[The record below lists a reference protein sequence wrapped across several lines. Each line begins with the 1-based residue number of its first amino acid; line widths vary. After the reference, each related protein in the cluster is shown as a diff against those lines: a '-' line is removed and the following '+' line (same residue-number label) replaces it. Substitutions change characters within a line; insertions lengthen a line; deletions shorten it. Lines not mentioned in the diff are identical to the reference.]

1 MRLIQFIFF
10 FVSLFRKKAKINAL
24 KIQELGLL
32 AVKIGQM
39 YAIRQDF
46 LPPEKCKELSQLYQK
61 TEPLSYKDFYQ
72 KVEQKCKSKLL
83 KDIKKIAEKP
93 LAAAS
98 VGQVHKATLKN
109 DEEVIIKI
117 IKEDYKKPFLRD
129 IAVAKKIIKF
139 IVFFYP
145 KLKKLADPI
154 GTIETIERQTLKEL
168 DLNNEI
174 HGIKRLRQIKTSLAK
189 KIKNFTKLDFPKYY
203 SQYSNEE
210 VYVCE
215 YISGASFEQFIKDKK
230 NYPRLLNL
238 FEIQGAYLFLKGEF
252 HGDLHPGN
260 VFWHRN
266 KIYFLDNSNVEKINA
281 NFSQNLGLMIFN
293 LAKKQYGKAAETLH
307 NISLKKIPTQ
317 KFQQFKKKF
326 ESLYSDFYGKTSIE
340 ASITLQMM
348 NTIKLAINA
357 GMEFEEGAFSIIKSL
372 MYLDGMVMSCDPNR
386 VLLDD
391 LLPFEKVLT

>member
-1 MRLIQFIFF
+1 MFF
-10 FVSLFRKKAKINAL
+10 FISLFRKKTKINAL
-24 KIQELGLL
+24 KIQDLGLL

-46 LPPEKCKELSQLYQK
+46 LPAEKCLELRQLYQK

-72 KVEQKCKSKLL
+72 KVEQKAKPKLL
-83 KDIKKIAEKP
+83 KDIRKIAEKP
-93 LAAAS
+93 IAAAS
-98 VGQVHKATLKN
+98 IGQVHKATLKN
-109 DEEVIIKI
+109 NETVIIKV
-117 IKEDYKKPFLRD
+117 IKKDFKKTFLQD
-129 IAVAKKIIKF
+129 IALVKKIIGF

-154 GTIETIERQTLKEL
+154 GTINTIERQTLTEL

-174 HGIKRLRQIKTSLAK
+174 KGIKKLERIKKTISK
-189 KIKNFTKLDFPKYY
+189 KIKNFSILAFPKYY

-210 VYVCE
+210 IYVCE
-215 YISGASFEQFIKDKK
+215 YIAGSSFEQFIQDKK
-230 NYPRLLNL
+230 NYPKLLNL

-260 VFWHRN
+260 VFWYRN
-266 KIYFLDNSNVEKINA
+266 KIYFLDNSNVEKINPQ
-281 NFSQNLGLMIFN
+281 FSQNLGKMIFQ
-293 LAKKQYGKAAETLH
+293 LAKKEYSKAAETLH
-307 NISLKKIPTQ
+307 AISLKKISTK
-317 KFQQFKKKF
+317 KFSQFQKKF
-326 ESLYSDFYGKTSIE
+326 EKLYADFYGKTSIE

-348 NTIKLAINA
+348 NTIKLAIHS

-372 MYLDGMVMSCDPNR
+372 MYLDGMVMCCDPSR
-386 VLLDD
+386 ILLDD